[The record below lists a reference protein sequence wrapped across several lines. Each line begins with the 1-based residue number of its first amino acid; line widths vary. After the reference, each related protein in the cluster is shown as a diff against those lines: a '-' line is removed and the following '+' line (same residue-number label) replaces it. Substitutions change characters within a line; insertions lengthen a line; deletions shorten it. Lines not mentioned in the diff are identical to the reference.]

1 VAENHKFAGPVYCP
15 RCKSE
20 DVEFDEQEPLLAVYE
35 TPSMQNIDS
44 ASPYVCRRC
53 MQAFYMGYDRSQGSD
68 HSVTSRKFMA
78 SCLRVIRSLVIRGPV
93 AIMPTSIARLSAVSS
108 TYCASVRPQV

>member
-68 HSVTSRKFMA
+68 HSVT
-78 SCLRVIRSLVIRGPV
+78 IRAKAYSDGTTKIIHNPEGPEFE
-93 AIMPTSIARLSAVSS
+93 
-108 TYCASVRPQV
+108 